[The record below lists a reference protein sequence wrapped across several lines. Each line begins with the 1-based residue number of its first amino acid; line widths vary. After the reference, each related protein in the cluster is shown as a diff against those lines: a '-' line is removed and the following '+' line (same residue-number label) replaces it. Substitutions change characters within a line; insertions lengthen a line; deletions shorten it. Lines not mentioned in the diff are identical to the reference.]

1 MVAMLPKLQDE
12 SGECDVT
19 TQNQD
24 VVKLPF
30 SIDYY
35 SEFFNFRWF
44 GGLVREGL
52 CRCISILDYILPIF
66 CIILNGSNY

>member
-24 VVKLPF
+24 VVKVPF

-35 SEFFNFRWF
+35 SEIFSFF
-44 GGLVREGL
+44 GLSVSGERGYV
-52 CRCISILDYILPIF
+52 DF
-66 CIILNGSNY
+66 CIMFNY